1 MHRSY
6 TRKRLKIYNA
16 RLIVSIIKSLRIAPS
31 NERYFANYCNALFI
45 EITVL
50 TNIYSIFLQFFP
62 PETVMLR
69 LKIKSSIAWD
79 WLKCQPKDRSSATPL
94 HLRPEQTREKI
105 PYASVRT
112 NLSLPQTNCDSC
124 CLRLCISARKCADRQ
139 FLLDYTGA
147 P

>member
-50 TNIYSIFLQFFP
+50 TNIYSIFLHFSARNCNATAENQIFYS
-62 PETVMLR
+62 VGL
-69 LKIKSSIAWD
+69 IKVPTEGSIFGH
-79 WLKCQPKDRSSATPL
+79 PITPSA
-94 HLRPEQTREKI
+94 
-105 PYASVRT
+105 RT
-112 NLSLPQTNCDSC
+112 N
-124 CLRLCISARKCADRQ
+124 
-139 FLLDYTGA
+139 TGENTIRVSENQLKSTSN
-147 P
+147 